1 MVAIVRNAVPG
12 GCMTVVGSRGGW
24 CRVVVG
30 FGQRVADMVRDG
42 LPGAVVPAVPH
53 QPSSPAMLV
62 VAGS

>member
-1 MVAIVRNAVPG
+1 
-12 GCMTVVGSRGGW
+12 MTVVGSRGGW